1 VHAQTRK
8 INMDRQQTNFSKYG
22 LIIGALLILTEYVL
36 YYLFF
41 SYANPDLWENKI
53 PHKYYFYITF
63 LIGTII
69 LIVILFRQK
78 LKEEITNNYENFS
91 EFKINIGRV
100 FGFAI
105 FGLGTYIVYYI
116 LKARIFDE
124 FVIFQFVDNNLY
136 VNSASESF
144 AVINQIAY
152 PIILTF
158 IYQGFLLSGLS
169 KLIGYQKSTILTSV
183 FYGYWSQSIIGG
195 TALNLF
201 MNHVFKE
208 SKNIFYP
215 ILLSIILNLTYTLGY
230 IIKPEI
236 WLLKADSPIYND
248 ELIKGLI
255 LTVIGLPIVIPT
267 MIKIFKK

>member
-1 VHAQTRK
+1 
-8 INMDRQQTNFSKYG
+8 MDRQQTNFSKYG
-22 LIIGALLILTEYVL
+22 LLIGAFLILAEYVL
-36 YYLFF
+36 YYFF
-41 SYANPDLWENKI
+41 YSYANPDLWESKV

-69 LIVILFRQK
+69 LLITFFRQN
-78 LKEEITNNYENFS
+78 LKEEITDNSENFS

-100 FGFAI
+100 FGFAV
-105 FGLGTYIVYYI
+105 FGLGAYIVYYI

-136 VNSASESF
+136 VNSALNPF
-144 AVINQIAY
+144 AIVNQIAY
-152 PIILTF
+152 PIIMTF

-183 FYGYWSQSIIGG
+183 FFGYWSQNIIGG
-195 TALNLF
+195 TAFNLL
-201 MNHVFKE
+201 MNYVFKE

-215 ILLSIILNLTYTLGY
+215 ISLSIILNLIYTFGY
-230 IIKPEI
+230 VVKPEI
-236 WLLKADSPIYND
+236 WLLKADSPSYND

-267 MIKIFKK
+267 LIKVFKK